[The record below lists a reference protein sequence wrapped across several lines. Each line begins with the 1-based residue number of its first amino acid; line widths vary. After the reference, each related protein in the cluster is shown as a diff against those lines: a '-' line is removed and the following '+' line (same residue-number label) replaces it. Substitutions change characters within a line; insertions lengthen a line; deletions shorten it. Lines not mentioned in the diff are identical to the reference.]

1 MVSVLNQGG
10 LNMSVIDAKQELPMK
25 MTVQIAIM
33 TGPENRWYTGEEMGH
48 NPTNDE
54 ATFRFILKGEAT
66 NFAEWWKGLTWQQ
79 KFQEYWKAIMFLTE
93 RGERFPQSV

>member
-10 LNMSVIDAKQELPMK
+10 LNMSVIDASEDLSMK
-25 MTVQIAIM
+25 MTVQIATM
-33 TGPENRWYTGEEMGH
+33 TGPDNRWYTGEEVGH
-48 NPTNDE
+48 DPTNDE
-54 ATFRFILKGEAT
+54 ASFRFILKGEAER
-66 NFAEWWKGLTWQQ
+66 FDQWWRGISWQQ